1 MRLHVLAAKK
11 FLSRRLVEAIH
22 AIQLDLYGG
31 LHGLR
36 DEGLLE
42 SALAQPRATF
52 DGEYLH
58 PDIWSMAAAY
68 GFHLCRNH
76 AFLDGNKRVAAVAM
90 ITFLRANGE
99 QVRYDEVGLYVT
111 MIAVAEGR
119 LDKLGLGD
127 WLRGHAQRLAP

>member
-1 MRLHVLAAKK
+1 MTR
-11 FLSRRLVEAIH
+11 FLSRRLVEASH

-31 LHGLR
+31 MHGLR

-42 SALAQPRATF
+42 SALAQPRATLG
-52 DGEYLH
+52 GEYLL

-90 ITFLRANGE
+90 IAFLRANGE
-99 QVRYDEVGLYVT
+99 QVRYDEVELYVT
-111 MIAVAEGR
+111 MMAVAEGT
-119 LDKLGLGD
+119 LDKVSLAD
-127 WLRGHAQRLAP
+127 WLRGHALRRGP